1 MGQHQLDEKVHLDQ
15 QNLAPAALL
24 KGPPNEE
31 VGLCLQ
37 LWGLSDTIW
46 GSPGLS
52 WLKRTYNEP

>member
-24 KGPPNEE
+24 KGPPNDE

-46 GSPGLS
+46 GSSGLS
-52 WLKRTYNEP
+52 